1 MPTQYDVSTLLEEPV
16 GATREFEVDDGV
28 LMDEG
33 EPRHQRITGHAT
45 LLRTKHGVLATAR
58 LQGVQ
63 SDRCSRCLQE
73 LDILLEIDIEEEFLA
88 GGGATTGASQSPAA
102 AREVF
107 RIDAHHTLDLEEAVR
122 QYWTSALPMQ
132 PVCRPDCRGLCPQ
145 CGQDLNERACSCAP
159 EEDERWSALRQLVR
173 KTEGS

>member
-1 MPTQYDVSTLLEEPV
+1 MSTQYNVSTLLEEPV

-33 EPRHQRITGHAT
+33 APRHQRIAGHAT
-45 LLRTKHGVLATAR
+45 LMRTKHGVLATAR

-73 LDILLEIDIEEEFLA
+73 LDIPLEIDIEEEFLT
-88 GGGATTGASQSPAA
+88 GGGQSNQA
-102 AREVF
+102 AREAF

-132 PVCRPDCRGLCPQ
+132 AVCRPDCRGLCPH

-173 KTEGS
+173 KSEGS

>member
-1 MPTQYDVSTLLEEPV
+1 VSTQYNVSTLLEEPV

-28 LMDEG
+28 LMDEE
-33 EPRHQRITGHAT
+33 EPRHQHIVGHAT
-45 LLRTKHGVLATAR
+45 LLRTKHGVLVTAR

-63 SDRCSRCLQE
+63 SERCSRCLQE
-73 LDILLEIDIEEEFLA
+73 LDIPLEIDIEEEFLA
-88 GGGATTGASQSPAA
+88 GGEATTGPGQSTAA
-102 AREVF
+102 TREAF
-107 RIDAHHTLDLEEAVR
+107 RIDVHHTLDLEEAVR

-132 PVCRPDCRGLCPQ
+132 PVCRSDCRGLCPH

-173 KTEGS
+173 KSEGS

>member
-1 MPTQYDVSTLLEEPV
+1 MSTQYNVATLLEEPV

-28 LMDEG
+28 LVDEG
-33 EPRHQRITGHAT
+33 EPRLQRIVGRAT
-45 LLRTKHGVLATAR
+45 LLRTKHGVLVTAR
-58 LQGVQ
+58 LRGVQ

-73 LDILLEIDIEEEFLA
+73 LDIALEIDVEEEFLA
-88 GGGATTGASQSPAA
+88 GGNATPGSGRSTRAASEA
-102 AREVF
+102 F

-122 QYWTSALPMQ
+122 QYWTTALPMQ
-132 PVCRPDCRGLCPQ
+132 PVCRSDCRGLCSQ
-145 CGQDLNERACSCAP
+145 CGEDLNKRACSCAP

>member
-1 MPTQYDVSTLLEEPV
+1 MSTQYNVSTLLEEPV

-33 EPRHQRITGHAT
+33 APRHQRIAGHAT
-45 LLRTKHGVLATAR
+45 LMRTKHGVLATAR

-63 SDRCSRCLQE
+63 SDRCSRCLQA
-73 LDILLEIDIEEEFLA
+73 LDIPLEIDIEEEFLT
-88 GGGATTGASQSPAA
+88 GGGQSNQA
-102 AREVF
+102 AREAF
-107 RIDAHHTLDLEEAVR
+107 RIDANHTLDLEEAVR

-132 PVCRPDCRGLCPQ
+132 AVCRPDCRGLCPH

-173 KTEGS
+173 KSEGS